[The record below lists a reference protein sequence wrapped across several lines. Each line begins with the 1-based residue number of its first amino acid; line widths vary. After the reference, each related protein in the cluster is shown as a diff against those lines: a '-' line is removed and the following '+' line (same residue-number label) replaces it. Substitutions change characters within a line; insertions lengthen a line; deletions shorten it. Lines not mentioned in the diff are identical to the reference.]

1 MRIKRATCYYS
12 YKLIRG
18 LVCSPM
24 HLGWRRALHISSGMT
39 DPIQSR
45 MTPLEIRA
53 SVSLASIFALR
64 LLGLFLILPVFA
76 VYAQS
81 IPGGTDATLVGLALG
96 IYGLTQG
103 VLQIPYGAAS
113 DRWGRKPVIAAGL
126 VVFAAGSFTAALAT
140 DIIWTIVGR
149 AIQGAGAISAAVTAF
164 IADSTRNEH
173 RTKAMAL
180 VGGSVALTF
189 AGSLVL
195 APVLYPTIGVRGLF
209 ALTGVLVVMA
219 IGVLFWVVPAAQA
232 TTVDSGHGATTRAVL
247 FDGQLLRLNVGIFV
261 LHAVLMAMFV
271 VIPILLVQR
280 GLPVSQ
286 HWKIY
291 FPAVMLSF
299 ALMARPL
306 IVAERRGSMRR
317 LFIGAIALVLAAQ
330 LGFWLRGDS
339 LLWMALWLLIFFT
352 GFNIL
357 EASLPSL
364 VSRIAPTSA
373 KGLALGIYNTA
384 QAVGLFAGGA
394 LGGAIVAGWGSE
406 AVFVFAAIVLTAW
419 WLLALGMREVP
430 ITTASAPLPT

>member
-1 MRIKRATCYYS
+1 MT
-12 YKLIRG
+12 
-18 LVCSPM
+18 
-24 HLGWRRALHISSGMT
+24 AL
-39 DPIQSR
+39 
-45 MTPLEIRA
+45 EVRA

-126 VVFAAGSFTAALAT
+126 VVFAAGSFIAAAAT
-140 DIIWTIVGR
+140 DIVWTIAGR
-149 AIQGAGAISAAVTAF
+149 AIQGAGAISAAVTAL
-164 IADSTRNEH
+164 IADSTRDEH

-180 VGGSVALTF
+180 VGASVALTF

-195 APVLYPTIGVRGLF
+195 APMLYPIIGVRGLF
-209 ALTGVLVVMA
+209 AMTGALVVAA
-219 IGVLFWVVPAAQA
+219 IGVLVWVVPAAPPAPVSAQRDNEPRTA
-232 TTVDSGHGATTRAVL
+232 AVL
-247 FDGQLLRLNVGIFV
+247 FDRQLLRLNAGIFV

-271 VIPILLVQR
+271 VIPLLLVEG
-280 GLPVSQ
+280 GLPLEQ

-291 FPAVMLSF
+291 LPVVMLSF
-299 ALMARPL
+299 ALMAKPL
-306 IVAERRGSMRR
+306 IVAERRALMRP
-317 LFIGAIALVLAAQ
+317 LFIGSIVLVLAAQ
-330 LGFWLRGDS
+330 LG
-339 LLWMALWLLIFFT
+339 LLLGGNTLQWMALWLLIFFT

-364 VSRIAPTSA
+364 VSRLAPASA

-384 QAVGLFAGGA
+384 QALGLFVGGA
-394 LGGAIVAGWGSE
+394 LGGAIVARWGSG
-406 AVFVFAAIVLTAW
+406 AVFVFAAIVTAGW
-419 WLLALGMREVP
+419 WLIALGMREVP
-430 ITTASAPLPT
+430 VTTASEPVPI